1 MWLRIFAITVKELL
15 ASIRDRQTRF
25 VVLIAPPFLL
35 IIYAFAITQEVR
47 DASLGVLNR
56 DTGREARELIASFR
70 AASAFSRVLDFD
82 APSDAEAALAAA
94 EVAMVL
100 HVPPDYSRRVLAGEQ
115 VAIQLLIDA
124 RRSNRAQILM
134 GYASRIV
141 VAHGVVR
148 AGAAGGGDAAL
159 GVVTRMWFN
168 PNAEPLWYGVPA
180 LFAVMVAIVAF
191 LVSALAVA
199 REREL
204 GTFDQLLVSPL
215 RPVEILIGKTV
226 PAILV
231 AAASATAMLVLSELV
246 LDVPFRGS
254 LFMLFGAMLIYIAAN
269 IGIGLFISSLSSTQ
283 QQAVIGLFIYMTPA
297 VLLSGYA
304 TPVENMPDWLQWLTQ
319 ANPVTHFIAISKGVF
334 LRDVGGDFV
343 LRHSLPMLA
352 IAVANLTAGTWL
364 FRRRLG

>member
-100 HVPPDYSRRVLAGEQ
+100 HVPPDYSRRVLAGEH

-141 VAHGVVR
+141 VAHGVAR
-148 AGAAGGGDAAL
+148 AGATGGGDA
-159 GVVTRMWFN
+159 R
-168 PNAEPLWYGVPA
+168 
-180 LFAVMVAIVAF
+180 
-191 LVSALAVA
+191 SA
-199 REREL
+199 
-204 GTFDQLLVSPL
+204 
-215 RPVEILIGKTV
+215 
-226 PAILV
+226 
-231 AAASATAMLVLSELV
+231 
-246 LDVPFRGS
+246 
-254 LFMLFGAMLIYIAAN
+254 
-269 IGIGLFISSLSSTQ
+269 
-283 QQAVIGLFIYMTPA
+283 
-297 VLLSGYA
+297 
-304 TPVENMPDWLQWLTQ
+304 
-319 ANPVTHFIAISKGVF
+319 
-334 LRDVGGDFV
+334 
-343 LRHSLPMLA
+343 
-352 IAVANLTAGTWL
+352 
-364 FRRRLG
+364 